1 MIEQDQN
8 SQQTERKF
16 SRQKYASNCELSQLR
31 ERVLLRTPNYPRT
44 PQNANSTLRVRLLL
58 RTDLTFEEKISSHQR
73 HSLSHAPLGSS
84 YSYVNCL
91 HKDPVKRSMKR
102 RHCRTYEYV
111 YTRIILLP
119 RNVYIRMI
127 HVNNYSTRERV
138 YTLNNLQV
146 DHRIQRIYTHIDTTV
161 SV

>member
-16 SRQKYASNCELSQLR
+16 SRQKYASNCEL
-31 ERVLLRTPNYPRT
+31 V
-44 PQNANSTLRVRLLL
+44 
-58 RTDLTFEEKISSHQR
+58 TFENASTCELNLTSTPLIANWLNTR
-73 HSLSHAPLGSS
+73 REDLFAPAPLPSHAPPGSP

-91 HKDPVKRSMKR
+91 HWDPVKRSMKR
-102 RHCRTYEYV
+102 RHCRSYEYM
-111 YTRIILLP
+111 YTRIILYP

-146 DHRIQRIYTHIDTTV
+146 HHRIQRIYTHIDMTV